1 MLEMVMFAVV
11 LVAVQVLAG
20 LVLVRVCMTEW
31 FLNKY
36 MRMMKK
42 CMNRLLE
49 MEEEIED

>member
-20 LVLVRVCMTEW
+20 LVLVRVCMTDW
-31 FLNKY
+31 FMRKY
-36 MRMMKK
+36 MRMMNK
-42 CMNRLLE
+42 CMNKLME